1 MAGTIT
7 VSLQRFRELEELER
21 SLPSLIEK
29 ALVERKANR
38 LKLLRE
44 KDKADVTLVRER
56 ARRYAEKHRE
66 SINERR
72 RLKRHPG
79 EAASSIMMLE
89 DRNTVTANTLAEVT
103 ASFADITQ
111 NLMMV
116 KAPHDD
122 LDTDRPGP
130 DHGEPKEGDVIPSTV
145 GPIFLG
151 DASQEHSEAP
161 QPKRKGR
168 PKKVRK

>member
-21 SLPSLIEK
+21 SLPALIEK

-38 LKLLRE
+38 IKLLRE
-44 KDKADVTLVRER
+44 KDKADVSLVRER

-72 RLKRHPG
+72 RLKRHPDDPP
-79 EAASSIMMLE
+79 ALMDSAPASAPASAP
-89 DRNTVTANTLAEVT
+89 TFAEVPT
-103 ASFADITQ
+103 FFADITQ
-111 NLMMV
+111 NLV
-116 KAPHDD
+116 VVETSHQD
-122 LDTDRPGP
+122 LEANRPGS
-130 DHGEPKEGDVIPSTV
+130 DHGEPKKGDVIP
-145 GPIFLG
+145 GPVCPILLEG
-151 DASQEHSEAP
+151 AGQEHSEAP

-168 PKKVRK
+168 PKKVHK

>member
-21 SLPSLIEK
+21 SLPALIEK

-44 KDKADVTLVRER
+44 KDKADVSLVRER

-72 RLKRHPG
+72 RLKRHP
-79 EAASSIMMLE
+79 EE
-89 DRNTVTANTLAEVT
+89 VVTSPTTATPIAEVPT
-103 ASFADITQ
+103 FFADITQ
-111 NLMMV
+111 NLV
-116 KAPHDD
+116 VVETSHQD
-122 LDTDRPGP
+122 LEANRPGS
-130 DHGEPKEGDVIPSTV
+130 DHGEPKKGDVIP
-145 GPIFLG
+145 GPVCPILLEG
-151 DASQEHSEAP
+151 AGQEHSEAP

-168 PKKVRK
+168 PKKVHK

>member
-7 VSLQRFRELEELER
+7 VSLQRWRELEELER

-72 RLKRHPG
+72 RLKRHP
-79 EAASSIMMLE
+79 EE
-89 DRNTVTANTLAEVT
+89 VTTSPTTATPIAEVT
-103 ASFADITQ
+103 TPFAEVTQ
-111 NLMMV
+111 NLV
-116 KAPHDD
+116 VVETPHEDLKA
-122 LDTDRPGP
+122 DRPGS
-130 DHGEPKEGDVIPSTV
+130 DDREPKEGDVVPAPV
-145 GPIFLG
+145 GPVFFE
-151 DASQEHSEAP
+151 DAGQKHSEAP
-161 QPKRKGR
+161 QPKGKGR
-168 PKKVRK
+168 PKKVHK